1 MGEVLKQN
9 YENNK
14 TFDCLNHR
22 QRKTFS
28 FNPDEMFIE
37 KAGKKINIQNW
48 IDQNTDETNI
58 YRMIEKYHGV
68 ENIEPKLGGI
78 IGDLTEYNGLKD
90 ILDKE
95 KKAQNA
101 WNDLP
106 IEIRNQFGNNKY
118 NFIKNGMTWAKN
130 KQKEFEQQKYEYQ
143 KHLHKVGYEYDEPKE
158 TKGEV
163 NNG

>member
-1 MGEVLKQN
+1 MGEVLKQD
-9 YENNK
+9 YENYK

-22 QRKTFS
+22 QRKTFN
-28 FNPDEMFIE
+28 FNPDEIFIE
-37 KAGKKINIQNW
+37 KAGKKINVQNW

-58 YRMIEKYHGV
+58 YKMIEKYHGV

-78 IGDLTEYNGLKD
+78 IGDLTEYNGLID

-106 IEIRNQFGNNKY
+106 IEIRNQFGNDKY
-118 NFIKNGMTWAKN
+118 NFIKNGMAWAKN
-130 KQKEFEQQKYEYQ
+130 KQKEFEAQKQAYEEKMYKKYNQ
-143 KHLHKVGYEYDEPKE
+143 KE
-158 TKGEV
+158 TKKQEEV
-163 NNG
+163 KDNG